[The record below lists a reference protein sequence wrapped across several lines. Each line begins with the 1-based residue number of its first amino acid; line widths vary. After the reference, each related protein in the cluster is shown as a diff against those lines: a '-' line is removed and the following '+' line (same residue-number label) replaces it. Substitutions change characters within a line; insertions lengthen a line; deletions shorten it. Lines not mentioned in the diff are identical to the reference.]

1 MVQEGTFRAQIRATL
16 GLGLPLI
23 GANLATLALGITDTV
38 MLGWYSVP
46 ALAASTLGF
55 SFYFLLFILG
65 KGFSAAVMPMVAQA
79 ASGGDETE
87 ARRVTRMGLWLS
99 LAFAAL
105 AIPVTWFSGP
115 ILIAMGQQPKLAA
128 LTQDYLRIFGFTML
142 PALMLQVL
150 ISFLAAMERAQRVL
164 WASLIGAVLNAGLD
178 YALIFGNFGLPA
190 LGLRGAAIASVF
202 TQTLIFLIAAGFA
215 TLPYEMR
222 RYQLFVRF
230 WRPDWAALAQVFRL
244 GLPIGL
250 TSLAEGGLF
259 SASALMMGWI
269 GTLALA
275 AHGITLQ
282 IVSLTFMVHMGLS
295 SAATVRAGRAQGRR
309 DARDLRLGALAA
321 VTLSGVFGL
330 LSVAVIVLMPRQLLG
345 LFIDPTDPL
354 KPQLL
359 GVGTRL
365 LMVAALFQ
373 MTDAAQVMA
382 LGLLRG
388 LRDTRVPM
396 IQAAISYWLIGIP
409 AGYVLAFP
417 MGFGAV
423 GVWFGLV
430 IGLTVAGVLMMTR
443 FWRLAPHPGTSQ
455 PA

>member
-1 MVQEGTFRAQIRATL
+1 MAQERTFRAEMRATL
-16 GLGLPLI
+16 SLGLPLV
-23 GANLATLALGITDTV
+23 GANLATMALGITDTV

-99 LAFAAL
+99 LGFVAL

-115 ILIAMGQQPKLAA
+115 ILLAMGQQPNLAA

-142 PALMLQVL
+142 PALLVQVL

-164 WASLIGAVLNAGLD
+164 WTSLAGAIVNAGLD
-178 YALIFGNFGLPA
+178 YMLIFGKFGLPA
-190 LGLRGAAIASVF
+190 LGLQGAAIASVT
-202 TQTLIFLIAAGFA
+202 TQTLIFLVVAGFA
-215 TLPYEMR
+215 TLPREMR
-222 RYQLFVRF
+222 PYQLFVRF
-230 WRPDWAALAQVFRL
+230 WRPDWWALAQVFRL

-275 AHGITLQ
+275 AHGIALE
-282 IVSLTFMVHMGLS
+282 IVSLTFMVHVGLS

-309 DARDLRLGALAA
+309 DARALRLGAAAA
-321 VTLSGVFGL
+321 VLLSGVFGL
-330 LSVAVIVLMPRQLLG
+330 ISVMVIVLIPHQLLG
-345 LFIDPTDPL
+345 LFINPTDPL
-354 KPQLL
+354 KPQMMM
-359 GVGTRL
+359 VGTQL

-373 MTDAAQVMA
+373 MADAAQVMA

-388 LRDTRVPM
+388 IRDTRVPM
-396 IQAAISYWLIGIP
+396 LQAGVSYWLIGMP
-409 AGYVLAFP
+409 AGYLLAFP
-417 MGFGAV
+417 LGLGAV

-430 IGLTVAGVLMMTR
+430 VGLTVAAILMMRR
-443 FWRLAPHPGTSQ
+443 FWRLAPRPEAA
-455 PA
+455 PLP